1 MPKKRILII
10 DDELDFCRMI
20 KMNLETK
27 GDFNVDFATNSKKG
41 VGLAKKLKPDL
52 ILLDIRMPNVD
63 GFAVLKELKNSSQ
76 TMSIPVVMLTAL
88 ADMDSQIQ
96 AAQLY
101 TEDYLTKPIDTQ
113 ALKLKIDEVLR
124 RAKF

>member
-96 AAQLY
+96 AAELY